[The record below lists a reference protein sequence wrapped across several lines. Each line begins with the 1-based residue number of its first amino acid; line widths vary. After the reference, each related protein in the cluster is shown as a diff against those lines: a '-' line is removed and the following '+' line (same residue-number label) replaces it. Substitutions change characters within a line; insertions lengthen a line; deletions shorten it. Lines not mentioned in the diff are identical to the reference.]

1 MMKGKQVI
9 IDGNIRIFDGEGNPL
24 NEIAELPH
32 IDKVFQ
38 KPALSRQDAKDVIR
52 RYREERLNWNAK
64 KLKEQKK
71 KAKKKGRKK

>member
-1 MMKGKQVI
+1 MKGVQVV
-9 IDGNIRIFDGEGNPL
+9 IDGVPRIYDGESNPL
-24 NEIAELPH
+24 NEIAALPN

-71 KAKKKGRKK
+71 KAKKKGGKK